1 MNRGCLY
8 WDESSRGMKNGRPDR
23 RGRWCAE
30 KSVNGRTIRMRSADM
45 NKCLEFLNEAKGE
58 RLAELP
64 CGLQDVVGFKS
75 YKIDKESGEIYSTM
89 QGFRKLKPR
98 AISGVPCVQ
107 MRIGAKRTTLSVWRL
122 MYAARH
128 GIGVTDI
135 PATIEIRMGEQGE
148 LQVIDHME
156 KMHKRRKETHH
167 EQCRLKEQ
175 ILESRI
181 KESEIMLQAY
191 RTQDFG
197 NLYLHLLGMRDDIV
211 KRMQRRYNYSMKRT
225 MYLVDA
231 AIDKLFDKLK
241 SGNSLVMNL
250 GLALMTIAY
259 REAQATKGNVSVNE
273 NEIYYNS
280 RLNG

>member
-30 KSVNGRTIRMRSADM
+30 KSVNGRTVRMRSADI
-45 NKCLEFLNEAKGE
+45 NRCLIFLDKQE
-58 RLAELP
+58 RLPELP
-64 CGLQDVVGFKS
+64 CGLQDVIGFKS
-75 YKIDKESGEIYSTM
+75 YKIDKESGDIYSTM

-98 AISGVPCVQ
+98 PINGIPCVQ

-135 PATIEIRMGEQGE
+135 PATMEIRMDEHGE

-156 KMHKRRKETHH
+156 KMHKRRKEAHR
-167 EQCRLKEQ
+167 EQCRVKEQ

-211 KRMQRRYNYSMKRT
+211 KRMHRRYNYSMKKT

-231 AIDKLFDKLK
+231 AIDKLFDRLK

-259 REAQATKGNVSVNE
+259 REAQATKRNVAVDE
-273 NEIYYNS
+273 NEIYYN
-280 RLNG
+280 LMKNG

>member
-1 MNRGCLY
+1 
-8 WDESSRGMKNGRPDR
+8 
-23 RGRWCAE
+23 
-30 KSVNGRTIRMRSADM
+30 
-45 NKCLEFLNEAKGE
+45 
-58 RLAELP
+58 
-64 CGLQDVVGFKS
+64 
-75 YKIDKESGEIYSTM
+75 
-89 QGFRKLKPR
+89 
-98 AISGVPCVQ
+98 
-107 MRIGAKRTTLSVWRL
+107 

-135 PATIEIRMGEQGE
+135 PATIEIRMDEHGE

-211 KRMQRRYNYSMKRT
+211 KRMQRRYNYSMKKT

-231 AIDKLFDKLK
+231 AIDKLFDRLK

-259 REAQATKGNVSVNE
+259 REAQATKGNVAVNE
-273 NEIYYNS
+273 NEIYYKS